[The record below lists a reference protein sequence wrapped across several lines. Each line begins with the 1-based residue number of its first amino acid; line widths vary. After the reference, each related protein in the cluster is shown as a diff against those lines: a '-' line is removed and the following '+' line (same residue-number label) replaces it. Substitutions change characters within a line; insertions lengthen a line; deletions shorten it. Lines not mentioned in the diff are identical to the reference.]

1 MMSGRDVPQ
10 RRRSNAIAALAVAW
24 ACAPAF
30 PAVGEEP
37 PARQTKEEREMTT
50 GIGIV
55 EAFVEAFN
63 HKDVDRIM
71 TFFTEDAVYHNMP
84 GEPVAGTAAVRKAI
98 ESYVPTASS
107 IDWEIVHA
115 AQIGDTVLTERIDRF
130 VIGGKPVVLPVMG
143 AFDLRQGKIAAW
155 RDYFDMATWGRQMQR

>member
-1 MMSGRDVPQ
+1 MNSQQAPQ
-10 RRRSNAIAALAVAW
+10 RRRHHAIAALAAAW
-24 ACAPAF
+24 ACALAF

-37 PARQTKEEREMTT
+37 PAGQTKEESEMTT
-50 GIGIV
+50 GIGII

-63 HKDVDRIM
+63 QKDVDRIM

-84 GEPVAGTAAVRKAI
+84 AEPVAGTAAVRKAI

-115 AQIGDTVLTERIDRF
+115 AQVGSTVLTERIDRF
-130 VIGGKPVVLPVMG
+130 VIGGKSVVLPVMG

-155 RDYFDMATWGRQMQR
+155 RDYFDMATWGRQMGG